1 MFRRGFYVGLVA
13 GICLSVTCG
22 YFSLRALMFVG
33 GENIAEL
40 GAKIH
45 AFERNYMIEAQP
57 VLGQYTKDE
66 LSEPSPAEV
75 EQMRKDRAAK
85 AKAKKKA

>member
-1 MFRRGFYVGLVA
+1 MFRFGFATGVVA
-13 GICLSVTCG
+13 TLAGV
-22 YFSLRALMFVG
+22 YFAMRALMFIG

-45 AFERNYMIEAQP
+45 AFERRYMIEAQP
-57 VLGQYTKDE
+57 VMGQYTREE